1 MLSGAASSI
10 PAFIG
15 EERRIFDDVGYR
27 GIQEQAK
34 Y

>member
-1 MLSGAASSI
+1 MLSGGSI
-10 PAFIG
+10 VDSGIIG
-15 EERRIFDDVGYR
+15 EERRIFDDVGYL